1 MNSRQKR
8 KYYRNCDKL
17 EVWRNEW
24 KPTLKSTSRERNIRR
39 KAIKHIDSE
48 RHICCKDGA
57 RCIHFDDCIYALP
70 F

>member
-17 EVWRNEW
+17 VLWWNEW
-24 KPTLKSTSRERNIRR
+24 KPTLKSTSQELNIRR

-48 RHICCKDGA
+48 RRIWCKDGA
-57 RCIHFDDCIYALP
+57 GCIYFGDCIYALP